1 MKPTQAN
8 RVSKPRR
15 LLQIAGWTASLG
27 LVLFHVWLF
36 AGRLREASLTPEAL
50 LRWVLGAS
58 LLGLALYFRRRG
70 LSMLR
75 GRPAI
80 VFWVLALLLHIG
92 PMQMPAIHEPVPE
105 LLSLLPWG
113 LAAPLV
119 AAFLVQRAASHSAA
133 PQWARQRRRT
143 ILSTRLETVP
153 PLALR
158 FSPRPPPAA

>member
-15 LLQIAGWTASLG
+15 LLQVAGWTVSVG

-50 LRWVLGAS
+50 LRWVLGAA

-70 LSMLR
+70 LSVLR

-80 VFWVLALLLHIG
+80 VFWVLALLLHLG
-92 PMQMPAIHEPVPE
+92 PLQMPAIHEPVPE
-105 LLSLLPWG
+105 ILSLLPWG
-113 LAAPLV
+113 LAAPMI
-119 AAFLVQRAASHSAA
+119 AALLVQRAASRIAG
-133 PQWARQRRRT
+133 PRWARERRRT
-143 ILSTRLETVP
+143 SLSTALESAP
-153 PLALR
+153 LLALR